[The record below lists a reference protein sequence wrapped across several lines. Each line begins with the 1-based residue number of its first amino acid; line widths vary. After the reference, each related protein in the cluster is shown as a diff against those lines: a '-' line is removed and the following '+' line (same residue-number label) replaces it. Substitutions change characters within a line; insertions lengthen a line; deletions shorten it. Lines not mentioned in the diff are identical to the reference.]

1 MTQKRISLPAAVF
14 ALVAAVLPAALPAR
28 AQDAIRGFQ
37 KTGEYLLMVNGKVDK
52 GAEVY
57 LNTSVPAYLVIPT
70 ALPSPVLLTPRAGT
84 VETVNIM
91 KIAKQQDGSAD
102 LLAGARLAPQGKFRL
117 EGERVLFTSEGRP
130 ASLNPKPHLV
140 GTKRAADLKAH
151 SPEYVRTAQG
161 YKPNAQAIAAIK
173 KQAQP
178 VRVRVFFGSW
188 CPHCRQHL
196 PFLLKVEDEIKGSK
210 VQFEYF
216 GLPQPPDAWQHPEVK
231 RLNVRSV
238 PMALVY
244 VNGKETG
251 RIQGDD
257 WNAPEAALSRILGGA
272 RPAASG
278 R

>member
-1 MTQKRISLPAAVF
+1 MTQKRISSLSAVL
-14 ALVAAVLPAALPAR
+14 AAAVLVTALPAR

-84 VETVNIM
+84 VETVSIM

-102 LLAGARLAPQGKFRL
+102 LLAGARVASQGKFRL
-117 EGERVLFTSEGRP
+117 EGERVLFTSEGKP
-130 ASLNPKPHLV
+130 ASLNPKPPLV
-140 GTKRAADLKAH
+140 GAKRAADLKAH

-210 VQFEYF
+210 IQFEYF
-216 GLPQPPDAWQHPEVK
+216 GLPQPPDAWQDPEVK

-238 PMALVY
+238 PMAVVY

-272 RPAASG
+272 RQAASG